1 MDINQEFNLPDL
13 GACILPGEFANFT
26 GPLGPIEVVNSLS
39 PPSNVLA
46 LLIAGKSVVLTG
58 DYGRADGIYRFC
70 ARNEKQLVAKD
81 CHATGV
87 DRRQHIARITA
98 VCRMRLHHLLVPAR
112 GDSLIELTQ
121 PPDTTGL
128 QQWLE
133 APTGDR
139 LFLMPV
145 RRLQR
150 ILTDMRRA
158 REGLAVP
165 GLSGPI
171 TILPHVYVP
180 ADMSVPAMLN
190 DFAPLISGKR
200 VLDMGTG
207 TGVLALLAAH
217 LGAAEVTATDSNPK
231 AVDNATVNAERL
243 GMSDCVKV
251 RGPSNLF
258 EAMGAEQFDVI
269 IFNAPWSE
277 GVPKSLYDTAIYDP
291 GHSVLAGFMKAAP
304 AHLAAGGAILLQYS
318 DVSDGRGGRS
328 LDLLTSILAANGL
341 SVASSRS
348 LHRQSRL
355 TGTGETVR
363 FFEIR
368 KSLQGQGIGV
378 L

>member
-1 MDINQEFNLPDL
+1 MDTQQEFNLPDF
-13 GACILPGEFANFT
+13 GACFLPREFANFT
-26 GPLGPIEVVNSLS
+26 GPLGPIEVVDTATR
-39 PPSNVLA
+39 PSSVLA
-46 LLIAGKSVVLTG
+46 HLIACRSVVLIG

-70 ARNEKQLVAKD
+70 ARNERQLVAKD
-81 CHATGV
+81 GPAAEG
-87 DRRQHIARITA
+87 DRRQRISRLTA
-98 VCRMRLHHLLVPAR
+98 ACRMRLHHLLVPAR
-112 GDSLIELTQ
+112 GDSLVGLTQ

-128 QQWLE
+128 QQWLGT
-133 APTGDR
+133 PTGDS
-139 LFLMPV
+139 LFLIPV

-158 REGLAVP
+158 RDGLAVA
-165 GLSGPI
+165 GLSSPI

-180 ADMSVPAMLN
+180 ADMSVPVMLN

-217 LGAAEVTATDSNPK
+217 LGASEVTATDSNPK
-231 AVDNATVNAERL
+231 AVENARVNAERL
-243 GMSDCVKV
+243 GMSDRVKV

-258 EAMGAEQFDVI
+258 DAMGAEQFDVI

-328 LDLLTSILAANGL
+328 LDSLTSILEENGL
-341 SVASSRS
+341 HMTSTRSV
-348 LHRQSRL
+348 HRQSRL

-368 KSLQGQGIGV
+368 KLIGER
-378 L
+378 